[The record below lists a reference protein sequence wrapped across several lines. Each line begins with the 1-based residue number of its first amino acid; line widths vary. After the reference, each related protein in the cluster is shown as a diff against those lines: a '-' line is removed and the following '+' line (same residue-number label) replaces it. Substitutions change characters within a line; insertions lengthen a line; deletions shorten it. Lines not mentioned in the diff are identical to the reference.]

1 MQSKELPKKIIEDVI
16 KAHDNVA
23 QYAYLSK
30 LDFYCSHHIS
40 GEKKNELKRTAE
52 VDYNIDL
59 NIYDNYRLGELV
71 AEYKS
76 MQDVI
81 RKVYRR
87 AFPNESLQLDR
98 NTKILF
104 DHLSVSKDIGAIKVN
119 FIISFILF
127 HFYEKGISTTDEV
140 FTALN
145 STFCNRYDCGI

>member
-1 MQSKELPKKIIEDVI
+1 
-16 KAHDNVA
+16 
-23 QYAYLSK
+23 
-30 LDFYCSHHIS
+30 
-40 GEKKNELKRTAE
+40 
-52 VDYNIDL
+52 
-59 NIYDNYRLGELV
+59 
-71 AEYKS
+71 

-127 HFYEKGISTTDEV
+127 HFYEKGISTTDESLYCV
-140 FTALN
+140 KFLLFAID
-145 STFCNRYDCGI
+145 SYRP